1 MWKNYLKT
9 SFRNVLRHRGYALI
23 NILGLTSGIT
33 VSIFILLWILD
44 EVSYDRF
51 LSDTDRIHSVMINS
65 KLPDGSIATHP
76 VPSASLKDVL
86 MSEIPEID
94 AAARYSF
101 ETDLLV
107 KNQSEGFNETGI
119 FADSAF
125 FEVFRFPFLR
135 GNLGQLNTIVL
146 SEDWATKLFPQEN
159 PIGKTVS
166 LNQNQELTVTGVFE
180 NLPVNSTLQFD

>member
-1 MWKNYLKT
+1 MWKNYLKS
-9 SFRNVLRHRGYALI
+9 SFRNLLRHKGYSLI
-23 NILGLTSGIT
+23 NILCLTSGIT
-33 VSIFILLWILD
+33 VSIFILLWILV

-65 KLPDGSIATHP
+65 TLPDGSMSTLP

-94 AAARYSF
+94 AATRYSF

-125 FEVFRFPFLR
+125 FR
-135 GNLGQLNTIVL
+135 
-146 SEDWATKLFPQEN
+146 SEEHTSELQSREN
-159 PIGKTVS
+159 I
-166 LNQNQELTVTGVFE
+166 
-180 NLPVNSTLQFD
+180 